1 VGRPGIVVGSLL
13 AIVVGMGAAPSGT
26 PGASESRPPGWIVYS
41 ASEVPLVPVRRQLVV
56 ARPDGSGATPV
67 TTGSDDFS
75 PQWAPDGR
83 RIAFVRSIGADRTEI
98 WLAKADGTGARPLDQ
113 DHPYAEH
120 PRWSP
125 DGRWIAYQVQT
136 STNIYSGTRA
146 HTTFELWLVRPD
158 GSGRRRLVAGGEL
171 LENDNPQYKTASGTW
186 SWSPD
191 SRRIAYV
198 RNGIRIVELATGRT
212 HYRGRGQDVAW
223 SPDGRRL
230 ATTVSPEDFNIGE
243 PDCGSVWIV
252 PRATGKRTRLTR
264 DALGLMPPRDVCDR
278 WPRWSPSGNSVV
290 FARSTSEGGRGRL
303 FAISVDGK
311 GLERIVALSADR
323 YAWPSRCSGMFEYAS
338 GFGSGWIVR
347 PSPQGARRFVRFP
360 VAGTPRCNTDR
371 LEPCAAAGDWRC

>member
-1 VGRPGIVVGSLL
+1 MGRLGIIVGLL
-13 AIVVGMGAAPSGT
+13 FAIVVGAGAAPSGT
-26 PGASESRPPGWIVYS
+26 SVASESLPPGWIVHS
-41 ASEVPLVPVRRQLVV
+41 AGELPLVPVRRQVVV
-56 ARPDGSGATPV
+56 ARPDGSEATPV
-67 TTGSDDFS
+67 TTGWDDFS

-83 RIAFVRSIGADRTEI
+83 RIVFVRSAGRDRTEI
-98 WLAKADGTGARPLDQ
+98 WLANADGTGTRPLDQ

-158 GSGRRRLVAGGEL
+158 GSGRRRLVEGDVL
-171 LENDNPQYKTASGTW
+171 LENDNPQYKIASGTW

-198 RNGIRIVELATGRT
+198 RNGIRIVEMATGRT

-223 SPDGRRL
+223 SPDGRWL
-230 ATTVSPEDFNIGE
+230 ATTVSPEDFTIGQ

-252 PRATGKRTRLTR
+252 PRTTGKRTRLTR
-264 DALGLMPPRDVCDR
+264 DTLGTEVDVCDR
-278 WPRWSPSGNSVV
+278 WPRWSPTGRSIV

-303 FAISVDGK
+303 FAVSVDGK
-311 GLERIVALSADR
+311 RLQRVLALSAGR
-323 YAWPSRCSGMFEYAS
+323 YEWPSRCRGMFEYVS

-347 PSPQGARRFVRFP
+347 PSPQGATRFVKFP
-360 VAGTPRCNTDR
+360 IAGSPRCNTDR

>member
-1 VGRPGIVVGSLL
+1 VGRLGVVVGLL
-13 AIVVGMGAAPSGT
+13 FAIVVGAGAASGT
-26 PGASESRPPGWIVYS
+26 SVASESLPPGLIVYS
-41 ASEVPLVPVRRQLVV
+41 AGELRGAVPIRRQLIV
-56 ARPDGSGATPV
+56 ARPDGSEATPV

-75 PQWAPDGR
+75 AQWAPDGR
-83 RIAFVRSIGADRTEI
+83 RIVFVRSAGRDKTEI
-98 WLAKADGTGARPLDQ
+98 WLANADGTGTRPLDQ

-171 LENDNPQYKTASGTW
+171 LENDNPQYKIASGTW

-198 RNGIRIVELATGRT
+198 RNGIRIVEVATRRT

-230 ATTVSPEDFNIGE
+230 ATTVSPEDFTIGQ

-252 PRATGKRTRLTR
+252 PRTTGKRTRLTR
-264 DALGLMPPRDVCDR
+264 DTLGTVVDVCDR
-278 WPRWSPSGNSVV
+278 WPRWSPSGHSVV
-290 FARSTSEGGRGRL
+290 FARSSSEGGRGRL
-303 FAISVDGK
+303 FAVSVDDK
-311 GLERIVALSADR
+311 RLQRVPSLSAAR
-323 YAWPSRCSGMFEYAS
+323 YAWPSRCSGMFEYVS

-347 PSPQGARRFVRFP
+347 PSPQGAPRFVRFP
-360 VAGTPRCNTDR
+360 IAGTPRCNTDR

>member
-1 VGRPGIVVGSLL
+1 VGRLGIVVGLL
-13 AIVVGMGAAPSGT
+13 FAIVVGTGPAPSGT
-26 PGASESRPPGWIVYS
+26 SVASESLPPGWIVYS
-41 ASEVPLVPVRRQLVV
+41 AGELPLVPVRRQLVV
-56 ARPDGSGATPV
+56 ARPDGSEATPV
-67 TTGSDDFS
+67 TTASDDFS
-75 PQWAPDGR
+75 PQWAPDGQ
-83 RIAFVRSIGADRTEI
+83 RIVFVRSAGAGRTEI
-98 WLAKADGTGARPLDQ
+98 WLVNADGTGTRPLDQ

-136 STNIYSGTRA
+136 STNIYSGRRA

-158 GSGRRRLVAGGEL
+158 GSERFRLVKGDL
-171 LENDNPQYKTASGTW
+171 PLENDNPQYKIASGTW

-198 RNGIRIVELATGRT
+198 RNGIRIVEVPTGRT
-212 HYRGRGQDVAW
+212 YYRGRGQDVAW

-230 ATTVSPEDFNIGE
+230 AATVSPEDLLIGQ

-252 PRATGKRTRLTR
+252 PRRTGKRTRLTR

-278 WPRWSPSGNSVV
+278 WPRWSPTGHSVV

-303 FAISVDGK
+303 FTVSVDG
-311 GLERIVALSADR
+311 ERLQRVVALSAAR
-323 YAWPSRCSGMFEYAS
+323 YIWPSRCSGMFEYAS

-347 PSPQGARRFVRFP
+347 PSAQGAPRFVTFP
-360 VAGTPRCNTDR
+360 IAGTPRCDTDR